1 MRDARKDAI
10 EMAAR
15 RERLLEAG
23 FRLMSARTIEAVT
36 LQQIADE
43 ARIGIATLYR
53 YFKAKPDLVI
63 EIGTNIWKRY
73 YVDVEKEYARLNG
86 PAMNAAEEL
95 EFFLDSIIELYRSRR
110 DVLRFNRNFDTYVQH
125 ERCTAAQ
132 MRPYNDAVAVFA
144 KKFHTVVRKARA
156 DGTIDIPVSEK
167 RLFVGTL
174 YAVLSVAGKFAEG
187 LVYPSED
194 HHNMLEELQMIKQM
208 ILGAL
213 KKVTMGTVETMGT
226 MGTIGTAGR
235 QCPQSPQKGGAC

>member
-1 MRDARKDAI
+1 MLTRCSNQRSKTPISMRDVKKDAI
-10 EMAAR
+10 GMAAR

-23 FRLMSARTIEAVT
+23 FRLMSACTIEAVT

-43 ARIGIATLYR
+43 AKIGIATLYR

-73 YVDVEKEYARLNG
+73 YVEVEKEYARLNG

-95 EFFLDSIIELYRSRR
+95 EFFLDSIIELYRR

-144 KKFHTVVRKARA
+144 KKFHTVVRKARK
-156 DGTIDIPVSEK
+156 DGTIDIRVSESQ
-167 RLFVGTL
+167 LFVNLL
-174 YAVLSVAGKFAEG
+174 YIMVSVAGKYAEG
-187 LVYPSED
+187 LVYPPDGEQD
-194 HHNMLEELQMIKQM
+194 RTDGLLMLKRM
-208 ILGAL
+208 ILDSL
-213 KKVTMGTVETMGT
+213 TD
-226 MGTIGTAGR
+226 GR
-235 QCPQSPQKGGAC
+235 R

>member
-73 YVDVEKEYARLNG
+73 YAEVEKEYARLNG

-132 MRPYNDAVAVFA
+132 MRPYHDAVAVFA

-156 DGTIDIPVSEK
+156 DGSLRIPVSEP
-167 RLFVGTL
+167 RLFVNLL
-174 YAVLSVAGKFAEG
+174 YTMLSVAGKYAEG
-187 LVYPSED
+187 LVYPPDGERD
-194 HHNMLEELQMIKQM
+194 MTDELEAIKRM
-208 ILGAL
+208 ILDSLTG
-213 KKVTMGTVETMGT
+213 
-226 MGTIGTAGR
+226 GR
-235 QCPQSPQKGGAC
+235 RL

>member
-36 LQQIADE
+36 LQEIADE

-73 YVDVEKEYARLNG
+73 YVEVEKEYARLNG

-156 DGTIDIPVSEK
+156 DGSLRIPVSEP
-167 RLFVGTL
+167 RLFVNLL
-174 YAVLSVAGKFAEG
+174 YTMLSVAGKYAEG
-187 LVYPSED
+187 LVYPPDGERD
-194 HHNMLEELQMIKQM
+194 MTDELEAIKRM
-208 ILGAL
+208 ILGSL
-213 KKVTMGTVETMGT
+213 TG
-226 MGTIGTAGR
+226 GR
-235 QCPQSPQKGGAC
+235 RL

>member
-73 YVDVEKEYARLNG
+73 YVEVEKEYAQLNG

-156 DGTIDIPVSEK
+156 DGSLRIPVSEP
-167 RLFVGTL
+167 RLFVNLL
-174 YAVLSVAGKFAEG
+174 YTMLSVAGKYAEG
-187 LVYPSED
+187 LVYPPDGERD
-194 HHNMLEELQMIKQM
+194 MTDELEAIKRM
-208 ILGAL
+208 ILDSFTG
-213 KKVTMGTVETMGT
+213 
-226 MGTIGTAGR
+226 GR
-235 QCPQSPQKGGAC
+235 RL

>member
-73 YVDVEKEYARLNG
+73 YAEVEKEYARLNG

-110 DVLRFNRNFDTYVQH
+110 DVLRFNRNFDTYV
-125 ERCTAAQ
+125 
-132 MRPYNDAVAVFA
+132 
-144 KKFHTVVRKARA
+144 
-156 DGTIDIPVSEK
+156 
-167 RLFVGTL
+167 
-174 YAVLSVAGKFAEG
+174 
-187 LVYPSED
+187 
-194 HHNMLEELQMIKQM
+194 
-208 ILGAL
+208 
-213 KKVTMGTVETMGT
+213 
-226 MGTIGTAGR
+226 
-235 QCPQSPQKGGAC
+235 

>member
-36 LQQIADE
+36 LQEIADE

-73 YVDVEKEYARLNG
+73 YEEVEKEYARLNG
-86 PAMNAAEEL
+86 PAMDAAEEL
-95 EFFLDSIIELYRSRR
+95 EFFLDCIIELYRSRR

-156 DGTIDIPVSEK
+156 DGSLRIPVSEP
-167 RLFVGTL
+167 RLFVNLL
-174 YAVLSVAGKFAEG
+174 YTMLSVAGKYAEG
-187 LVYPSED
+187 LVYPPDGERD
-194 HHNMLEELQMIKQM
+194 MTDELEAIKRM
-208 ILGAL
+208 ILDSLTG
-213 KKVTMGTVETMGT
+213 
-226 MGTIGTAGR
+226 GR
-235 QCPQSPQKGGAC
+235 RL

>member
-1 MRDARKDAI
+1 MRYAKKDAI

-36 LQQIADE
+36 LQEIADE
-43 ARIGIATLYR
+43 AKIGIATLYR

-73 YVDVEKEYARLNG
+73 YVEVEKEYARLNG

-156 DGTIDIPVSEK
+156 DGSLRIPVSEP
-167 RLFVGTL
+167 RLFVNLL
-174 YAVLSVAGKFAEG
+174 YTMLSVAGKYAEG
-187 LVYPSED
+187 LVYPPDGERD
-194 HHNMLEELQMIKQM
+194 MTDELEAIKRM
-208 ILGAL
+208 ILDSLTG
-213 KKVTMGTVETMGT
+213 
-226 MGTIGTAGR
+226 GR
-235 QCPQSPQKGGAC
+235 RL

>member
-73 YVDVEKEYARLNG
+73 YAEVEKEYARLNG

-156 DGTIDIPVSEK
+156 DGSLRIPVSEP
-167 RLFVGTL
+167 RLFVTL
-174 YAVLSVAGKFAEG
+174 LYTMLSGAGKYAEG
-187 LVYPSED
+187 LVYPPDGERD
-194 HHNMLEELQMIKQM
+194 MTDELEAIKRM
-208 ILGAL
+208 ILDSLTG
-213 KKVTMGTVETMGT
+213 
-226 MGTIGTAGR
+226 GR
-235 QCPQSPQKGGAC
+235 RL

>member
-36 LQQIADE
+36 LQEIADE
-43 ARIGIATLYR
+43 AKIGIATLYR

-73 YVDVEKEYARLNG
+73 YAEVEKEYARLNG

-156 DGTIDIPVSEK
+156 DGSLRIPVSEP
-167 RLFVGTL
+167 RLFVNLL
-174 YAVLSVAGKFAEG
+174 YTMLSVAGKYAEG
-187 LVYPSED
+187 LVYPPDGERD
-194 HHNMLEELQMIKQM
+194 MTDELEAIKRM
-208 ILGAL
+208 ILNSLTG
-213 KKVTMGTVETMGT
+213 
-226 MGTIGTAGR
+226 GR
-235 QCPQSPQKGGAC
+235 RL

>member
-43 ARIGIATLYR
+43 ARIGIAAL
-53 YFKAKPDLVI
+53 
-63 EIGTNIWKRY
+63 
-73 YVDVEKEYARLNG
+73 
-86 PAMNAAEEL
+86 
-95 EFFLDSIIELYRSRR
+95 
-110 DVLRFNRNFDTYVQH
+110 NRNFDTYVQH

-156 DGTIDIPVSEK
+156 DGSLRIPVSEP
-167 RLFVGTL
+167 RLFVNLL
-174 YAVLSVAGKFAEG
+174 YTMLSVAGKYAEG
-187 LVYPSED
+187 LVYPPDGER
-194 HHNMLEELQMIKQM
+194 NMTDELEAIKRM
-208 ILGAL
+208 ILDSLTG
-213 KKVTMGTVETMGT
+213 
-226 MGTIGTAGR
+226 GR
-235 QCPQSPQKGGAC
+235 RL

>member
-1 MRDARKDAI
+1 MRDAKKDAI

-73 YVDVEKEYARLNG
+73 YVEVEKEYARLNG

-156 DGTIDIPVSEK
+156 DGSLRIPVSEP
-167 RLFVGTL
+167 RLFVNLL
-174 YAVLSVAGKFAEG
+174 YTMLSVAGKYAEG
-187 LVYPSED
+187 LVYPPDGERD
-194 HHNMLEELQMIKQM
+194 MTDELEAIKRM
-208 ILGAL
+208 ILDSLTG
-213 KKVTMGTVETMGT
+213 
-226 MGTIGTAGR
+226 GR
-235 QCPQSPQKGGAC
+235 RL

>member
-1 MRDARKDAI
+1 
-10 EMAAR
+10 
-15 RERLLEAG
+15 
-23 FRLMSARTIEAVT
+23 MSARTIEAVT

-43 ARIGIATLYR
+43 AKIGIATLYR
-53 YFKAKPDLVI
+53 YFKAKPDLVL

-73 YVDVEKEYARLNG
+73 YVEVEKEYARLNG

-156 DGTIDIPVSEK
+156 DGTIDIPVSEP
-167 RLFVGTL
+167 RLFVNLL
-174 YAVLSVAGKFAEG
+174 YTMLSVAGKYAEG
-187 LVYPSED
+187 LVYPPDGERD
-194 HHNMLEELQMIKQM
+194 MTDELEAIKRM
-208 ILGAL
+208 ILDSLTG
-213 KKVTMGTVETMGT
+213 
-226 MGTIGTAGR
+226 GR
-235 QCPQSPQKGGAC
+235 RL

>member
-1 MRDARKDAI
+1 
-10 EMAAR
+10 MAAR

-53 YFKAKPDLVI
+53 YFKTKPDLVI

-73 YVDVEKEYARLNG
+73 YVEVEKEYARLNG

-156 DGTIDIPVSEK
+156 DGSLRIPVSEP
-167 RLFVGTL
+167 RLFVNLL
-174 YAVLSVAGKFAEG
+174 YTMLSVAGKYAEG
-187 LVYPSED
+187 LVYPPDGERD
-194 HHNMLEELQMIKQM
+194 MTDELEAIKRM
-208 ILGAL
+208 ILDSLTG
-213 KKVTMGTVETMGT
+213 
-226 MGTIGTAGR
+226 GR
-235 QCPQSPQKGGAC
+235 RL

>member
-36 LQQIADE
+36 LQEIADE

-73 YVDVEKEYARLNG
+73 YVEVEKEYARLNG

-156 DGTIDIPVSEK
+156 DGSLRIPVSEP
-167 RLFVGTL
+167 RLFVNLL
-174 YAVLSVAGKFAEG
+174 YTMLSVAGKYAEG
-187 LVYPSED
+187 LVYPPDGERD
-194 HHNMLEELQMIKQM
+194 MTDELEAIKRM
-208 ILGAL
+208 ILDSLTG
-213 KKVTMGTVETMGT
+213 
-226 MGTIGTAGR
+226 GR
-235 QCPQSPQKGGAC
+235 RL

>member
-73 YVDVEKEYARLNG
+73 YVEVEKEYARLNG
-86 PAMNAAEEL
+86 SAMNAAEEL

-156 DGTIDIPVSEK
+156 DGSLRIPVSEP
-167 RLFVGTL
+167 RLFVNLL
-174 YAVLSVAGKFAEG
+174 YTMLSVAGKYAEG
-187 LVYPSED
+187 LVYPPDGERD
-194 HHNMLEELQMIKQM
+194 MTDELEAIKRM
-208 ILGAL
+208 ILDSLTG
-213 KKVTMGTVETMGT
+213 
-226 MGTIGTAGR
+226 GR
-235 QCPQSPQKGGAC
+235 RL

>member
-43 ARIGIATLYR
+43 AKIGIATLYR

-73 YVDVEKEYARLNG
+73 YAEVEKEYARLNG

-110 DVLRFNRNFDTYVQH
+110 VVLRFNRNFDTYVQH

-156 DGTIDIPVSEK
+156 DGTIDIRVSEP
-167 RLFVGTL
+167 RLFVNLL
-174 YAVLSVAGKFAEG
+174 YTMLSVAGKYAEG
-187 LVYPSED
+187 LVYPPDGERD
-194 HHNMLEELQMIKQM
+194 MTDELEAIKRM
-208 ILGAL
+208 ILDSLTG
-213 KKVTMGTVETMGT
+213 
-226 MGTIGTAGR
+226 GR
-235 QCPQSPQKGGAC
+235 RS

>member
-73 YVDVEKEYARLNG
+73 YVEVEKEYARLNG

-156 DGTIDIPVSEK
+156 DGSLRIPVSEP
-167 RLFVGTL
+167 RLFVNLL
-174 YAVLSVAGKFAEG
+174 YTMLSVAGKYAEG
-187 LVYPSED
+187 LVYPPDGER
-194 HHNMLEELQMIKQM
+194 NMTDELEAIKRM
-208 ILGAL
+208 ILDSLTG
-213 KKVTMGTVETMGT
+213 
-226 MGTIGTAGR
+226 GR
-235 QCPQSPQKGGAC
+235 RL